1 MWVKKIAGAFVAL
14 LLAVSVVSVLSGPVE
29 AAGKKS
35 CKNIAHRAMYKHT
48 ENQVRGIK
56 ENARWGF
63 SEIDA
68 RITSDGKIV
77 ALHDFTMER
86 PTGGKVKKAVGSL
99 TLRQIRNMRFK
110 LGRRAETTRR
120 LIKVA
125 ARERSPIM
133 VTINSYT
140 RYQKQWDGGGLAAL
154 VGAAQN
160 HPTPSRVY
168 FGGFGAEKKL
178 RDDFPQAST
187 FHRYHAGDDVLQHAT
202 SNDIE
207 LVALPP
213 RQFDRGLVQ
222 DLRAEGIR
230 VATTQLSRKRSVRN
244 ANRVGI
250 KLVQT
255 DNSRRTV
262 RHWCR

>member
-1 MWVKKIAGAFVAL
+1 MWVKKLASVVACL
-14 LLAVSVVSVLSGPVE
+14 ALAVTVVAVLSGPAE
-29 AAGKKS
+29 AAGKK
-35 CKNIAHRAMYKHT
+35 CRNIAHRAMYQQT
-48 ENQVRGIK
+48 EEQVRGVR

-63 SEIDA
+63 SEVDA
-68 RITSDGKIV
+68 RMTADSKIV

-99 TLRQIRNMRFK
+99 TLREIRNMRFK
-110 LGRRAETTRR
+110 LGRRAETTKR
-120 LIKVA
+120 LIRVA

-140 RYQKQWDGGGLAAL
+140 RYKSQWDGGGLAAL
-154 VGAAQN
+154 VAAAQR

-168 FGGFGAEKKL
+168 FGGFGAEKAM
-178 RDDFPQAST
+178 RDNFPGAST
-187 FHRYHAGDDVLQHAT
+187 FHRYRAGDDILQHAT
-202 SNDIE
+202 NNDIE
-207 LVALPP
+207 LVAIPP
-213 RQFDRGLVQ
+213 RQFRRGLVN

-230 VATTQLSRKRSVRN
+230 VATTQLNRKRSVRA
-244 ANRVGI
+244 ANKVGI

-255 DNSRRTV
+255 DRSRRTV

>member
-1 MWVKKIAGAFVAL
+1 MWVKKTGSVLVTLALAITVVA
-14 LLAVSVVSVLSGPVE
+14 VLSGPAE
-29 AAGKKS
+29 AAGKK
-35 CKNIAHRAMYKHT
+35 CRNIAHRAMYDGT
-48 ENQVRGIK
+48 EEQVRGVR
-56 ENARWGF
+56 ENTRWGF

-68 RITSDGKIV
+68 RMTADSKIV

-86 PTGGKVKKAVGSL
+86 ATGGKVKKAVGSL
-99 TLRQIRNMRFK
+99 TLREIRNMRFK

-140 RYQKQWDGGGLAAL
+140 HYQDKWDGGGLAAL
-154 VGAAQN
+154 VGAGQN

-187 FHRYHAGDDVLQHAT
+187 FHRYRAGDDVLQHAT
-202 SNDIE
+202 NNDIE

-213 RQFDRGLVQ
+213 GQFDRGLVQ

-230 VATTQLSRKRSVRN
+230 VATTQLNRKRSVRN